1 MLDQCFSLIACGKHI
16 RVSVNAADTLNR
28 IFYDRAF
35 VLLPELSVPDKPF
48 LIYRAVFDLVLEH
61 RHKAFR
67 VSDVGQLVLRL
78 RIIRFITSDAFGD
91 CHDRIII
98 KGRIETFF
106 VFGTKCSNDAILT
119 DAFTAKCSGKRG

>member
-16 RVSVNAADTLNR
+16 GVSVNAADTLNR
-28 IFYDRAF
+28 IFYNRAF
-35 VLLPELSVPDKPF
+35 VLLPELPVADKPF

-61 RHKAFR
+61 RHKALS
-67 VSDVGQLVLRL
+67 VSDVGQFVLRV
-78 RIIRFITSDAFGD
+78 RFVRLIAGDTLGD
-91 CHDRIII
+91 CHDRLIV

>member
-28 IFYDRAF
+28 IFYNRAF
-35 VLLPELSVPDKPF
+35 VLLPELPVPDKPF
-48 LIYRAVFDLVLEH
+48 LIYRAVFDLIFEH
-61 RHKAFR
+61 CHKALR
-67 VSDVGQLVLRL
+67 VSDVGQLVLRV
-78 RIIRFITSDAFGD
+78 RFVRLIAGDTLGD
-91 CHDRIII
+91 CHDRLIV